1 MSAVSLE
8 KKIKYT
14 FSQPSLLQEALT
26 HRSYLNENPS
36 WKTPHNERLEFLGDA
51 VLELVVTEDLYA
63 RFPHEPEGKLTTL
76 RAALVNY
83 QILAAISA
91 QLDLE
96 GNILM
101 SKGEAKDRGRAREV
115 ILANAME
122 ALIGALYLDGGMAAA
137 KPFID
142 RFILPEI
149 PGILAKGSYK
159 DPKSLLQ
166 EKLQA
171 TKKMTPVYKLIM
183 EKGPDHKKVF
193 VVGVYLGEEELAR
206 GEGMSKQD
214 AEIEAAKKA
223 LENR

>member
-1 MSAVSLE
+1 MPANSLE
-8 KKIKYT
+8 KKLQYT
-14 FSQPSLLQEALT
+14 FSNPDLLQEALT

-36 WKTPHNERLEFLGDA
+36 WKVPHNERLEFLGDA
-51 VLELVVTEDLYA
+51 VLELVVTEDLYV
-63 RFPHEPEGKLTTL
+63 RFPHDPEGKLTTL
-76 RAALVNY
+76 RASLVNY

-91 QLDLE
+91 KIDLE
-96 GNILM
+96 GSILM

-137 KPFID
+137 KPFIEH
-142 RFILPEI
+142 FVLPEI
-149 PGILAKGSYK
+149 PAILAKGTYK
-159 DPKSLLQ
+159 DPKSQLQ
-166 EKLQA
+166 ERLQA
-171 TKKMTPVYKLIM
+171 TKKMTPSYRLVM

-193 VVGVYLGEEELAR
+193 VVGVYLGDEELAR

-223 LENR
+223 LG